1 MRITFNRF
9 VFFTMALMLV
19 IAACGPTPPE
29 VSPPSDLPDLPT
41 DLPSIPEV
49 TVVVPNPGT
58 GGSDEPFVFGMLLVG
73 PYNDHGWSQAHYE
86 AGKYVEEKLG
96 ATMVYQAM
104 FDEMDEGTA
113 IFKCTNDPPV
123 GESRFLTYEGLPTDH
138 YLWLTGMGGKLLR
151 GELDVMDNVPARQS
165 KSQ

>member
-1 MRITFNRF
+1 MEILKGGMQNHSIKRIGCTFVFSLNKEKKMRITFNRF

-19 IAACGPTPPE
+19 IAACGPTPPH

-41 DLPSIPEV
+41 DLPSIPDLPSATLPPV
-49 TVVVPNPGT
+49 SS

-96 ATMVYQAM
+96 ATM
-104 FDEMDEGTA
+104 
-113 IFKCTNDPPV
+113 I
-123 GESRFLTYEGLPTDH
+123 
-138 YLWLTGMGGKLLR
+138 YLDK
-151 GELDVMDNVPARQS
+151 VNPADR
-165 KSQ
+165 